1 MHKRLALCIQIDGAN
16 LQILFETTKKNTLKF
31 LKKIGCKYNT
41 IKGIALER
49 RGQQKVKTRSFK
61 GDVESNLSVKA
72 TAGSRVASLRLAIR
86 YARR

>member
-1 MHKRLALCIQIDGAN
+1 MHKSLALCIPIDGAN
-16 LQILFETTKKNTLKF
+16 LQILFETTKKISQKF
-31 LKKIGCKYNT
+31 LKNFGCKYNT

-49 RGQQKVKTRSFK
+49 RGQHKVKNQSFE
-61 GDVESNLSVKA
+61 GDVESGLSAKA

>member
-16 LQILFETTKKNTLKF
+16 LQILFETAKKITQKF
-31 LKKIGCKYNT
+31 LKNFGCKNNT
-41 IKGIALER
+41 INEIDLER
-49 RGQQKVKTRSFK
+49 RGQHKVKIQSFK
-61 GDVESNLSVKA
+61 GDVESNLSAKA